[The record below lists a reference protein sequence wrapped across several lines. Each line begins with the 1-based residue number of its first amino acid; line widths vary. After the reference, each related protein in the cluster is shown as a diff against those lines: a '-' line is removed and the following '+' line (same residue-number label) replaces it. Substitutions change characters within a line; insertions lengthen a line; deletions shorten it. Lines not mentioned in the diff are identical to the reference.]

1 MPIDL
6 AQVDWFFVVVLA
18 LIVFVVSAI
27 GNLLSFNHHGTAAGL
42 SALAFAVIFIFW
54 AYYPHGLP
62 LPSTLTGQKTPA
74 TAVAPA
80 APAGPAKPRNPVTD
94 ITPPSN
100 PVTTIPPPANSPR

>member
-6 AQVDWFFVVVLA
+6 AQVDWFL
-18 LIVFVVSAI
+18 VFVLTVFVFVASGI
-27 GNLLSFNHHGTAAGL
+27 GNLLSFSNRGAAAGL
-42 SALAFAVIFIFW
+42 AAVGFAVMFIFW

-62 LPSTLTGQKTPA
+62 LPSTLTAQKAPA
-74 TAVAPA
+74 TVVAPA

-100 PVTTIPPPANSPR
+100 PVTTIPPPANPR

>member
-6 AQVDWFFVVVLA
+6 AQVDWFLVVVLT
-18 LIVFVVSAI
+18 VFVFVATGI
-27 GNLLSFNHHGTAAGL
+27 GNLLSFSHRGAAAGL

-62 LPSTLTGQKTPA
+62 LPSTLTAQKSPA
-74 TAVAPA
+74 TVVAPA
-80 APAGPAKPRNPVTD
+80 APAGPVKPRNPVTD

-100 PVTTIPPPANSPR
+100 PVTTIPPPANPR